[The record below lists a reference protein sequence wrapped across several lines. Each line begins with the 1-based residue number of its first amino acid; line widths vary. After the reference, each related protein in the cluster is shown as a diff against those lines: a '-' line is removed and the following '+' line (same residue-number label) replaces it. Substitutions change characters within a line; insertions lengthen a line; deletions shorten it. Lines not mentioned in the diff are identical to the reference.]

1 MNNIIQQA
9 FEPIRATDRMKD
21 TAVLIL
27 SERAQEQPVQRRKM
41 TFRAV
46 AAVCSFLVLWLGI
59 GGWYWWE
66 RPVSYVSLDI
76 NPSIEMTLNRLNRVT
91 GVEGRNREGE
101 AIVKDLRLTG
111 LDYIEAVE
119 LLVESEGMQAYLTA
133 DADLIVTVAS
143 PNEDEILTRLKSSV
157 VSTHYQGMCRRADLA
172 NVTPAHECGM
182 SLGKYEVYQ
191 RLSQYDES
199 ITAEECQHMTMH
211 QLHLRLAE
219 YDDNYIESHK
229 CDGTG
234 EADDGCAEG
243 RHHCG
248 SGHHQ

>member
-1 MNNIIQQA
+1 MSNKIQQA

-27 SERAQEQPVQRRKM
+27 SEKVMQQSGQRPGMLSRPL
-41 TFRAV
+41 
-46 AAVCSFLVLWLGI
+46 AAICSVLVLWIGI
-59 GGWYWWE
+59 GGWYLWE
-66 RPVSYVSLDI
+66 KPVSYVSVDV
-76 NPSIEMTLNRLNRVT
+76 NPSIELTLNRLNRVT
-91 GVEGRNREGE
+91 GVESRNAEGE
-101 AIVKDLRLTG
+101 SVLKDLRLLG
-111 LDYIEAVE
+111 RDYIEAVE
-119 LLVESEGMQAYLTA
+119 LLVESDGMQEYLTV
-133 DADLIVTVAS
+133 DADLILTVAS
-143 PNEDEILTRLKSSV
+143 PKEEEILTGLKSSV

-172 NVTPAHECGM
+172 NVTSAHECGM

-211 QLHLRLAE
+211 QLHLRLSQ
-219 YDDNYIESHK
+219 YDDDYIESHS

-234 EADDGCAEG
+234 EDDDGCAEG
-243 RHHCG
+243 RHHCE